1 MSLKHKTLLPAR
13 SSRRYRISLTPLADA
28 MFQLLIFFML
38 SSNITPYSL
47 LPLKGGAKV
56 PGSASGAGTEQTAAN
71 SPDAAIWT
79 IENAQIKVA
88 GQIFA
93 IDRVA
98 DLTQALAL
106 AGTTSV
112 VLIVRP
118 EARVQDMT
126 SVLEALSAGGIVQVK
141 LANGGEI

>member
-1 MSLKHKTLLPAR
+1 MSLKHKTLLLPR
-13 SSRRYRISLTPLADA
+13 SPRRYRISLTPLADA

-47 LPLKGGAKV
+47 LPLKGGATI
-56 PGSASGAGTEQTAAN
+56 PGAASGSGSAQTATNA
-71 SPDAAIWT
+71 SDAAIWT
-79 IENAQIKVA
+79 IENAQILVA
-88 GQIFA
+88 GQVFA

-126 SVLEALSAGGIVQVK
+126 SVLEALSAGGIGQVK